1 MVEAEVE
8 TMIAGFLLGLLAEM
22 VFESAGSLRR
32 SFETEMDRYFERR
45 RLAPPTKRSV
55 ASLR

>member
-1 MVEAEVE
+1 MVEAEGE
-8 TMIAGFLLGLLAEM
+8 TMIAGFLLGLLAEL

-45 RLAPPTKRSV
+45 RFAPPAKRPV

>member
-1 MVEAEVE
+1 
-8 TMIAGFLLGLLAEM
+8 MIAGFLLGLLAEM

-45 RLAPPTKRSV
+45 RFAPPTKRSV

>member
-1 MVEAEVE
+1 MVEAEGE

-32 SFETEMDRYFERR
+32 SFGTEMDRYFERR
-45 RLAPPTKRSV
+45 RFAPPTKRSV

>member
-1 MVEAEVE
+1 MVEPEVKA
-8 TMIAGFLLGLLAEM
+8 MIAGFLLRLLAEV

-45 RLAPPTKRSV
+45 RFAPPAKRPV